1 MNRIF
6 KRNPEQESTQAVEK
20 KDFTQ
25 PQSDTLGL
33 VPVVKILPD
42 MLITSHNKFIKMY
55 QFPPITAQ
63 AGGEEIDRI
72 QKKYT
77 RVLASLPPRSRF
89 QITVIPEPLD
99 PTPDLEHFFDLQ
111 QNWAKSGQQDLGDM
125 DNLDVFPGEQI
136 GAAAPPSSGSDISSL
151 NTQQI
156 EQSARSFMALITN
169 WYSSVNPITWR
180 MIITLSYMPIIPPKG
195 GLFGFGSRNGQY
207 VEELSNRASVAREY
221 FDQHGGLLLQA
232 FNNQGLEL
240 IPLDGPSMA
249 QVVWR
254 VLHPTTTGAQESS
267 AAEALQKVLK
277 KDAGS
282 AGLRSV
288 PDRSSLS
295 PDATPDQIAEVL
307 APDNVREDTNDIYI
321 DGVYLRGYSVYDY
334 NPGSMVHLQQL
345 TSFPGGFFGSLFV
358 YVEDPAEIAGKLRS
372 KETSL
377 KGRSHMRR
385 SKGFI
390 ASFDSEQE
398 AGEVETTRAKMEM
411 GLENPVSI
419 RFFILV
425 AAADPEELKSR
436 AQKME
441 NILITLGAK
450 FFATTHNQL
459 DTWQTALPLS
469 HIATQQKKRNMTPG
483 ALQTFFWPP
492 QDRLFEEGGR
502 YMGVDLNS
510 GAPLYFNPLGKSND
524 RSPTLLAIGKMGG
537 GKSVWLRTNM
547 LIGLMQGNSVFAVDL
562 EGEMEDFVK
571 TYGGRYVNVG
581 ASSGDRIN
589 VLDVPLDDEEPLV
602 SGVEQLVA
610 FTSTVL
616 GREITHG
623 QEWNMLA
630 EAYEAAIKDRL
641 GSLNPKDWSPQKAPV
656 LSDIAD
662 ILEHMGEIGRSLS
675 AGLKPY
681 ASGVYSQFFN
691 TPSTLDISNER
702 LVVFGL
708 GDVHTASA
716 ADIRKRAYLWQ
727 VMSIIWSETVRRHRK
742 NSNHITDVFLDE
754 VWALLK
760 APGGAEAIEN
770 MARRYRK
777 RKGILWMAT
786 QEVDEFL
793 HDEVGRR
800 ILKIIGTTILMSQSD
815 YAADGLQSLL
825 HFSDYIRNTL
835 VEMPTGKLV
844 MKLPVGT
851 KIVRNFV
858 PEDVFGIL

>member
-1 MNRIF
+1 MKKLFGNRGDQENIQS
-6 KRNPEQESTQAVEK
+6 PEQ
-20 KDFTQ
+20 KDFSQ
-25 PQSDTLGL
+25 PQADTLGL

-42 MLITSHNKFIKMY
+42 MLITSHKKFVKMY
-55 QFPPITAQ
+55 QFPPITAE
-63 AGGEEIDRI
+63 AGGEGIDII
-72 QKKYT
+72 QKKYS
-77 RVLASLPPRSRF
+77 RVLSSLPPQMKF
-89 QITVIPEPLD
+89 QITVIPEPMD
-99 PTPDLEHFFDLQ
+99 PTPDLEHFFQMQ
-111 QNWAKSGQQDLGDM
+111 QNWAQISQKHRPDAADP
-125 DNLDVFPGEQI
+125 DPFPGAQI
-136 GAAAPPSSGSDISSL
+136 GARPPSNPGSDINSL
-151 NTQQI
+151 KADSI
-156 EQSARSFMALITN
+156 EHSARSYMALITN

-180 MIITLSYMPIIPPKG
+180 MIITLSYMPFLQPSG
-195 GLFGFGSRNGQY
+195 GLFGLGSRNGKF
-207 VEELSNRASVAREY
+207 VEELTNRTQVARE
-221 FDQHGGLLLQA
+221 FFEQQGGLLLQA
-232 FNNQGLEL
+232 FQNQGLEL
-240 IPLDGPSMA
+240 IPLDGPGMA

-254 VLHPTTTGAQESS
+254 VLHPTTTGAPDST
-267 AAEALQKVLK
+267 AAEALQKVLSK
-277 KDAGS
+277 QDDHPNR
-282 AGLRSV
+282 RSV
-288 PDRSSLS
+288 PDRKWLS
-295 PDATPDQIAEVL
+295 PEASPAEIAEVL
-307 APDNVREDTNDIYI
+307 APDNVREDPNAIYI
-321 DGVYLRGYSVYDY
+321 DGVYLKGYSVYDY
-334 NPGSMVHLQQL
+334 NPGSIVHLQQL
-345 TSFPGGFFGSLFV
+345 TSFPGGFLGSLFV
-358 YVEDPAEIAGKLRS
+358 YVEDPAEIAGRLRS

-377 KGRSHMRR
+377 KGVSHMRR

-398 AGEVETTRAKMEM
+398 AGEVELTRAKMEM
-411 GLENPVSI
+411 GLENPISI

-425 AAADPEELKSR
+425 AAADLDELKSR
-436 AQKME
+436 SQKME

-459 DTWQTALPLS
+459 HTWQTALPLS
-469 HIATQQKKRNMTPG
+469 HMATQQKKRNMTPG

-492 QDRLFEEGGR
+492 QSRLFEEGGR

-510 GAPLYFNPLGKSND
+510 GAPLYFNPLGKNNQ

-537 GKSVWLRTNM
+537 GKSVWLRSNM
-547 LIGLMQGNSVFAVDL
+547 LIGLMRGNSVFAIDL
-562 EGEMEDFVK
+562 EGEMEDFVN
-571 TYGGRYVNVG
+571 TFGGRYVNVG

-623 QEWNMLA
+623 QEWNLLA
-630 EAYEAAIKDRL
+630 EAYEAAVKDRL
-641 GSLNPKDWSPQKAPV
+641 GSLDPEAWSPKKAPV

-662 ILEHMGEIGRSLS
+662 ILDHMGEIGRSLS

-691 TPSTLDISNER
+691 TPSTLDVSNER

-727 VMSIIWSETVRRHRK
+727 VMSIIWSETVSRHK
-742 NSNHITDVFLDE
+742 KDPSHITDVFLDE

-777 RKGILWMAT
+777 RQGILWMAT

-793 HDEVGRR
+793 HHEIGRR
-800 ILKIIGTTILMSQSD
+800 ILKIIGTTILMSQTD
-815 YAADGLQSLL
+815 YAADGLQQLL
-825 HFSDYIRNTL
+825 HFSDHIRNTL

-858 PEDVFGIL
+858 PEDVGGVL